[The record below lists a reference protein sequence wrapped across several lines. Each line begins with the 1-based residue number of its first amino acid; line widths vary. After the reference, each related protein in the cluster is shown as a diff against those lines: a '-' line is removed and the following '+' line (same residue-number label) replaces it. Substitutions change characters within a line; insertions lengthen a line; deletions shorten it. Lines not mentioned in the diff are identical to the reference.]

1 MKGNKKQPREAKAS
15 FEVVARGTV
24 PPLRP
29 LRPAEARAAS
39 PETAADDDFDGPAS
53 KRARTHD
60 LPGWNLAAVT
70 FEVFPD
76 RFATLPAAK
85 KSVRRGEVRVS
96 GEIRRGDYRPMPGE
110 DIAIV
115 TRVSS
120 GKPLDVSDLPEN
132 LPGLEVAHEDA
143 HFAVVVKPEGVNTVG
158 DARGGWTCERM
169 LPYFLAPT
177 VGVEGALVRPRPV
190 HRLDA
195 LTGGLL
201 VVAKTRLALT
211 SLSEAFA
218 SRRVTKRYRA
228 VLCGTPAEPKEI
240 VEHYD
245 LPGLTSM
252 HDEHDDSIAGAGAA
266 ALKLGVIDVPME
278 GKQCVSHWRVVRDAP
293 DASMRHGRL
302 TLVDMWPKTGRTH
315 QLRRHAAQALGC
327 PILGDARYNPK
338 HSPEDDVDGLF
349 LRAVEVTLPPSA
361 TPWRFG
367 DGNAVDDG
375 DGTKY
380 LRVKVDDPAKFSARV
395 PQA

>member
-29 LRPAEARAAS
+29 AEARAAS
-39 PETAADDDFDGPAS
+39 PETAADDGFDGPAS
-53 KRARTHD
+53 KRARIHD

-85 KSVRRGEVRVS
+85 KSVRRGGGPSLRRDQEGRLQA
-96 GEIRRGDYRPMPGE
+96 IARRGHRHRRAGL
-110 DIAIV
+110 V
-115 TRVSS
+115 W
-120 GKPLDVSDLPEN
+120 KPLDVSDLPED
-132 LPGLEVAHEDA
+132 LPRLEVAHEDA

-158 DARGGWTCERM
+158 DARGGWTAERM
-169 LPYFLAPT
+169 FPYFLAPT
-177 VGVEGALVRPRPV
+177 IGVEGALVRPRPV

-195 LTGGLL
+195 LTSGLL
-201 VVAKTRLALT
+201 VVAKTRLAAT

-228 VLCGTPAEPKEI
+228 VLCGMPAEPEVLI
-240 VEHYD
+240 D
-245 LPGLTSM
+245 DDDD
-252 HDEHDDSIAGAGAA
+252 DENDRAGAA
-266 ALKLGVIDVPME
+266 ALKLGVIDAPME

-293 DASMRHGRL
+293 DASMRHERL

-315 QLRRHAAQALGC
+315 QLRRHAAGALGC

-367 DGNAVDDG
+367 DRERGG
-375 DGTKY
+375 
-380 LRVKVDDPAKFSARV
+380 RRR
-395 PQA
+395 

>member
-29 LRPAEARAAS
+29 AEARAAS
-39 PETAADDDFDGPAS
+39 PETAADDGFDGPAS
-53 KRARTHD
+53 KRARIHD

-115 TRVSS
+115 ARVSS
-120 GKPLDVSDLPEN
+120 GKPLDVSDLPED

-201 VVAKTRLALT
+201 VVAKTRLAAT

-228 VLCGTPAEPKEI
+228 VLCGTPAEPATV
-240 VEHYD
+240 VER
-245 LPGLTSM
+245 
-252 HDEHDDSIAGAGAA
+252 DERDDDDDDRAGAGAA
-266 ALKLGVIDVPME
+266 ASKLGVIDAPME

-315 QLRRHAAQALGC
+315 QLRRHAAGALGC

-395 PQA
+395 PWA